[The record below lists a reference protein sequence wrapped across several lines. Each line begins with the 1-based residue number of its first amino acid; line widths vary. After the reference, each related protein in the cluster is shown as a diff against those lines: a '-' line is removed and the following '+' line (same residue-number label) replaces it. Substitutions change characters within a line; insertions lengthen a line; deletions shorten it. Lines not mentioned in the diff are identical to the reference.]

1 MWLVLE
7 FAMNDTKKTVL
18 VVEDDPSWSSLVQMM
33 LEKENYHVI
42 VLSDGR
48 QALETVKNTPVDL
61 ILLDLVMP
69 GMDGQTFAYELEK
82 LGKSNIPV
90 IVVTNLTTVSHQDF
104 ITEIVKKGD
113 TSIEDIAAK
122 IKKHLEPKATH

>member
-90 IVVTNLTTVSHQDF
+90 IVVTNLTTVSHQYF